1 MRGEKNK
8 ILLVEDN
15 QNLRLVLKDY
25 LEMLNYEVSACSDG
39 EEGSKIFG
47 KDKFDLCI
55 LDIMMPVKDG
65 FSLAQDIRNIDKN
78 VPLIF
83 LTARTL
89 KEDKIKGFK
98 IGADDYITK
107 PFSTEELSLRIE
119 AILRR
124 TKAVKITSFLGEQ
137 EVFQMGIF
145 TFDFSALQLKS
156 PSINRSLTRKESDL
170 LKLLATH
177 KNTLIPREV
186 ILKTVWGEDDYF
198 IGRSMDVFITKLRKY
213 LKEDPN
219 VNIKNIHGSGFKLE
233 VITEDLDVNIP
244 QE

>member
-1 MRGEKNK
+1 MKNEKTK

-25 LEMLNYEVSACSDG
+25 LEMLNYDVTACSDG
-39 EEGSKIFG
+39 EEGAKVFG

-65 FSLAQDIRNIDKN
+65 FTLAQEIRNIDSN
-78 VPLIF
+78 VPVIF

-124 TKAVKITSFLGEQ
+124 TQSVKITSILGKQ
-137 EVFQMGIF
+137 ETFDVGIF
-145 TFDFSALQLKS
+145 HFDYNALLLKS
-156 PSINRSLTRKESDL
+156 PSISRNLTRKEADL
-170 LKLLATH
+170 FRLLCMH
-177 KNTLIPREV
+177 KNTLIPREI
-186 ILKTVWGEDDYF
+186 ILKSVWGEDDYF

-219 VNIKNIHGSGFKLE
+219 VAIKNVHGSGFKLE
-233 VITEDLDVNIP
+233 IIEVDEEPGVED
-244 QE
+244 

>member
-1 MRGEKNK
+1 MKNEKTK

-25 LEMLNYEVSACSDG
+25 LEMLHYEVIACSDG
-39 EEGSKIFG
+39 EEGSRVFT
-47 KDKFDLCI
+47 KDKYDLCI

-65 FSLAQDIRNIDKN
+65 FNLAQEIRNIDSN
-78 VPLIF
+78 VPIVF

-124 TKAVKITSFLGEQ
+124 TKAQKTTSILGVQQTFKI
-137 EVFQMGIF
+137 GIF
-145 TFDFSALQLKS
+145 TFDYNALQLKS
-156 PSINRSLTRKESDL
+156 PSINRSLTRKESEL
-170 LKLLATH
+170 LKLLCTH
-177 KNTLIPREV
+177 KNVLIPREV
-186 ILKTVWGEDDYF
+186 ILRSVWGEDDYF

-213 LKEDPN
+213 IKEDPN
-219 VNIKNIHGSGFKLE
+219 VSIKNIHGSGFKLE
-233 VITEDLDVNIP
+233 VLGEDENVNIP
-244 QE
+244 QD